1 MSSSDGRAVASLV
14 RGGAAG
20 LAGAVAGA
28 AAQMLIVV
36 ALTRGLDAASAGT
49 VLTATS
55 LCLMAAG
62 VLRLDTGNGL
72 IYFIARHRD
81 GAHPDISRLVRSALL
96 PVLVLSVA
104 AATLAYIG
112 ADTVV
117 AALNHGSG
125 SGWSPSPPTGTSTGG
140 TGTVAV
146 AASLVTAD
154 ATATVVRTLAVALP
168 FVVCADILLAA
179 TRGFGAMRPTI
190 LLGGVLQP
198 GGQLVLVGALL
209 AAGAAPAWAIPAAWA
224 APYLPVVLLAAL
236 WLRRRVPP
244 PGGTPNV
251 TPRFWRYTAPRA
263 FGAATQAVFQRL
275 DVVIVAALAGPAEAA
290 VYTAATRF
298 KVVGQLANQG
308 LTQAVQPRLVR
319 ALADG
324 DLPLARVLY
333 QATTMWLVVL
343 TWPIWLG
350 YALLAPWLLRVFG
363 EGYEGG
369 AAVAVVLAVTM
380 MAATACGMVDVVL
393 IAAGHTVSS
402 TLNMLTAIVVTVALD
417 VVLVPAYGT
426 LGAALG
432 WSAGVLVKNAL
443 PLVRVSRRYGLH
455 PFGRHSLPSLRL
467 PPSLPALR
475 PSPEPAPTSGR
486 SAGRVTS

>member
-1 MSSSDGRAVASLV
+1 MASLV

-28 AAQMLIVV
+28 GAQVLIVV

-62 VLRLDTGNGL
+62 ILRLDTGNGL

-96 PVLVLSVA
+96 PVLILSIA
-104 AATLAYIG
+104 AAALAYLG
-112 ADTVV
+112 ADTIG
-117 AALNHGSG
+117 ALNDASGSG
-125 SGWSPSPPTGTSTGG
+125 SPPTSASSPTG
-140 TGTVAV
+140 GTVAV

-154 ATATVVRTLAVALP
+154 ATATVVRVLALALP

-209 AAGAAPAWAIPAAWA
+209 AAGTGPAWAIPAAWA

-236 WLRRRVPP
+236 WLRRRVPAR
-244 PGGTPNV
+244 GGTPDV
-251 TPRFWRYTAPRA
+251 TPRFWRHTAPRA

-369 AAVAVVLAVTM
+369 AAVAAVLAVTM

-402 TLNMLTAIVVTVALD
+402 TLNMLGAIVVTVALD
-417 VVLVPAYGT
+417 VALVPAHGT

-443 PLVRVSRRYGLH
+443 PLVRVSRRYGLR
-455 PFGRHSLPSLRL
+455 PFGRHSLPSLR
-467 PPSLPALR
+467 PR
-475 PSPEPAPTSGR
+475 TRDRQEEPAPMGGP
-486 SAGRVTS
+486 SAGRVTP